1 MEFIDGLKDLINFI
15 TSNSDKP
22 LSYPHVIFS
31 AAVIM
36 IGFLISMLVEYK
48 KNKKLDMYG
57 TLLEVGLAFV
67 AVILIIWIVG
77 PPSTIF
83 AIIFAFIFAIFVR
96 NKYFDFIHTENVHKV
111 DTKNQNE
118 LQRLKKEFKDN
129 PHYSILEV
137 LLHYGYIS
145 PLQKEYVETENIFES
160 PDEMAKRFLTM
171 TVLTEEQLKEA
182 KAIMNIIRMEHKIL
196 TKQDALLLISQMK
209 ERSDKD
215 EESGDQ

>member
-1 MEFIDGLKDLINFI
+1 MEFLEGLKDLITFI

-22 LSYPHVIFS
+22 LSYSHVIFS
-31 AAVIM
+31 ALVIL
-36 IGFLISMLVEYK
+36 IGFLISMFITYK
-48 KNKKLDMYG
+48 KDRKLDIYG
-57 TLLEVGLAFV
+57 TLLEIGLGLV
-67 AVILIIWIVG
+67 AAILIIWLVG
-77 PPSTIF
+77 PPSTLF

-96 NKYFDFIHTENVHKV
+96 NKYFDFIHSGDVYKV

-118 LQRLKKEFKDN
+118 LQRLKREFKDN